1 MDGNKETAEMK
12 LCGSKLSQANSKGQY
27 VLGSR
32 TDLLHI
38 RVSSSITD
46 DPLLL
51 QDSNGRSVAWAGGP
65 GWQSKDLCT
74 QCQSVNLTQICSK
87 GSLYGTGGTDVFLH
101 ISETSTCPS
110 CRFLTSQLHRKDI
123 AAKSQD
129 PVIVQLNRSI
139 FEGIDHVVMRLNNQL
154 EYILQIT
161 DKNMLEEPGRI
172 GQYRQVDPKQVD
184 YHMIRN
190 CIAHCCST
198 HGKSCQMLTA
208 NPLQIPKFRLL
219 DCKTKTVVELT
230 AFVEY
235 VALSYVWGS
244 SSNLHES
251 DRAVMSKAVIKDA
264 MDVTIQL
271 GFRYIWIDQLCI
283 DQTNTQDMNCQLGQ
297 MNTIYNQASV
307 TIIAAAGESSS
318 HGLPGVGQCPRTIP
332 NNFTLNGTTWRYKP
346 IAFTNHVGASKW
358 STRGW
363 TYQEA
368 VFSRRCVIFADDQ
381 VFYQCGSMTCA
392 EELIHDFESCER
404 VVFPIFERILYE
416 DSDSG
421 VYLPSSWRFMT
432 NLEAY
437 SKREHTYDSDVLR
450 AMEGIFGFY
459 AQLEPS
465 VEQYWGLPLRWVGC
479 QLSNLDEKNVY
490 HIAKSKHDDVVG
502 AILWAMLWEPRW
514 SEIHIP
520 KTGFARRD
528 GFPTWSWSG
537 WKVGVRWNFLEN
549 VKHLEKSFTAPLF
562 AETTAGG
569 LVELNDKLARSLNS
583 GQSYESLGLTYV
595 LRITTEVFDLP
606 FIEHAPYRPTKT
618 WAKSNSFPTRRK
630 GQHWVTKGD
639 HQGEGIWTHFVI
651 QKNIKTPERGLVW
664 SLDLTH
670 GGAAT
675 SSDLAFDTETNV
687 NSMTLRCIVISYECG
702 MIVQCS
708 SGIYKRVGLLCF
720 EGEFFENGR
729 ISTDEYGHH
738 DDSVIWPWTD
748 SVQTK
753 DLRDHFPGVERTVRL
768 G

>member
-12 LCGSKLSQANSKGQY
+12 LCGSKLSQANSKA
-27 VLGSR
+27 S
-32 TDLLHI
+32 
-38 RVSSSITD
+38 
-46 DPLLL
+46 
-51 QDSNGRSVAWAGGP
+51 AGGS

-110 CRFLTSQLHRKDI
+110 CRFLISQLHRKDI

-129 PVIVQLNRSI
+129 PITVQLNRTI
-139 FEGIDHVVMRLNNQL
+139 FNGIDHVVMRLNNRL

-161 DKNMLEEPGRI
+161 DKNMLEESGRF

-190 CIAHCCST
+190 WIAHCYST
-198 HGKSCQMLTA
+198 HGKSCQMLTE

-235 VALSYVWGS
+235 VTLSYVWGS

-251 DRAVMSKAVIKDA
+251 DRAVMSKAVVKDA
-264 MDVTIQL
+264 IHELLVGSDEYYLYVL
-271 GFRYIWIDQLCI
+271 END
-283 DQTNTQDMNCQLGQ
+283 TNVRFGQ
-297 MNTIYNQASV
+297 KAKRLLDNQASV

-346 IAFTNHVGASKW
+346 IALTNHVGASKW
-358 STRGW
+358 SARGW

-404 VVFPIFERILYE
+404 VVFPIFERILYQ
-416 DSDSG
+416 DSDNG

-437 SKREHTYDSDVLR
+437 SKRELTYDSDVLR

-465 VEQYWGLPLRWVGC
+465 VEQYWGLPLRWAGC
-479 QLSNLDEKNVY
+479 QLSDLVEKNVY
-490 HIAKSKHDDVVG
+490 HVAKSKHNDVVG

-514 SEIHIP
+514 SETHIS
-520 KTGFARRD
+520 KTGFAKRG

-537 WKVGVRWNFLEN
+537 LKVGVRWNFLEN
-549 VKHLEKSFTAPLF
+549 VQHLEKSFTAPLF

-569 LVELNDKLARSLNS
+569 LLELSDALARSLTS
-583 GQSYESLGLTYV
+583 GQSYASLGLTCV
-595 LRITTEVFDLP
+595 PRITTKVFDVP
-606 FIEHAPYRPTKT
+606 FIERAPYRPTT
-618 WAKSNSFPTRRK
+618 NRAKRDSFPTRRK
-630 GQHWVTKGD
+630 GQHWVTKED
-639 HQGEGIWTHFVI
+639 YPGEITWTHFVV
-651 QKNIKTPERGLVW
+651 QKNIETSERGLVW

-675 SSDLAFDTETNV
+675 SSYLAFNTGTTANP
-687 NSMTLRCIVISYECG
+687 MTLRCIVISYERG

-708 SGIYKRVGLLCF
+708 SGITKRVGLLCF

-738 DDSVIWPWTD
+738 GDSVIWPWTD
-748 SVQTK
+748 SVQSR
-753 DLRDHFPGVERTVRL
+753 DLRDHFPGEERTVRL

>member
-1 MDGNKETAEMK
+1 MNGNKETAEMK
-12 LCGSKLSQANSKGQY
+12 FCASKLSQANSKGQY
-27 VLGSR
+27 ALGSR

-38 RVSSSITD
+38 RVSSSNTD
-46 DPLLL
+46 DPLIL
-51 QDSNGRSVAWAGGP
+51 QDSNGRLAARAGGP

-110 CRFLTSQLHRKDI
+110 CRFLTSQLHRKDNV
-123 AAKSQD
+123 AKSQD
-129 PVIVQLNRSI
+129 PITVQLNRSI
-139 FEGIDHVVMRLNNQL
+139 FDGIDHVVMRLNNEL
-154 EYILQIT
+154 EYILPIT
-161 DKNMLEEPGRI
+161 DKNMLGAPGRI
-172 GQYRQVDPKQVD
+172 GQHR
-184 YHMIRN
+184 
-190 CIAHCCST
+190 
-198 HGKSCQMLTA
+198 
-208 NPLQIPKFRLL
+208 QIPKFRLL

-230 AFVEY
+230 VFVEY

-251 DRAVMSKAVIKDA
+251 DRAIMAKAVIKDA
-264 MDVTIQL
+264 IYVTIQL

-307 TIIAAAGESSS
+307 TIIAAAGESSL

-332 NNFTLNGTTWRYKP
+332 NNFILDGTTWRYKP
-346 IAFTNHVGASKW
+346 ISFANHVGASRW

-404 VVFPIFERILYE
+404 VVFPIFERILYQ
-416 DSDSG
+416 DSDSR

-437 SKREHTYDSDVLR
+437 SKRELTYDSDVLR

-459 AQLEPS
+459 AQLEPP
-465 VEQYWGLPLRWVGC
+465 VEQYWGLPHRWVGC
-479 QLSNLDEKNVY
+479 QLSNLYRKDVY
-490 HIAKSKHDDVVG
+490 HVAKSKHNDVVV

-514 SEIHIP
+514 SEIQIP
-520 KTGFARRD
+520 ESGLARRD

-549 VKHLEKSFTAPLF
+549 VKHLERSFTAPLF
-562 AETTAGG
+562 AETTAGT
-569 LVELNDKLARSLNS
+569 LVELNDTLARSLTS
-583 GQSYESLGLTYV
+583 GQSYPTLGLTYI
-595 LRITTEVFDLP
+595 LRITTKVFDVP
-606 FIEHAPYRPTKT
+606 FMELAPYRPTRT

-630 GQHWVTKGD
+630 SQHWVTMD
-639 HQGEGIWTHFVI
+639 DQSLEGRWTHFVV
-651 QKNIKTPERGLVW
+651 QKNIETPGRGIVW
-664 SLDLTH
+664 SLDLTS
-670 GGAAT
+670 GGAT
-675 SSDLAFDTETNV
+675 SASHLAFGTDTISLNP
-687 NSMTLRCIVISYECG
+687 MTVRCIVISYDYG
-702 MIVQCS
+702 MIVQS
-708 SGIYKRVGLLCF
+708 SNGIFKRVGLLRF
-720 EGEFFENGR
+720 EGQFFENGLV
-729 ISTDEYGHH
+729 STDEYGHR
-738 DDSVIWPWTD
+738 DDTVTWPWTD
-748 SVQTK
+748 SVQSR
-753 DLRDHFPGVERTVRL
+753 DLRDHFPSVERTVRL
-768 G
+768 D